1 MAAEFAVYNDGADDG
16 NQYDGDDG
24 MVTEA
29 ELLEAEMAEAR
40 GVAAELLEGLGSGEE
55 VSETDAALADEQH
68 ARGVAANQQ
77 RDFAG
82 AAAWFEAAQRLRPTA
97 SELLSVANMHLKLGD
112 GALAAALYE
121 ALLNADAS
129 SLGINDAS
137 RQMAQRKLPD
147 ALALLHG
154 APPPAPLP
162 PRRTSPA
169 RRRRAV
175 GIATPP
181 PAPAAAA
188 VAMPPPAATPPTAP
202 TRGRRAGCATR
213 SGAEHAGAGDGDA

>member
-1 MAAEFAVYNDGADDG
+1 MR
-16 NQYDGDDG
+16 
-24 MVTEA
+24 EA
-29 ELLEAEMAEAR
+29 
-40 GVAAELLEGLGSGEE
+40 
-55 VSETDAALADEQH
+55 DAALADEQH

-77 RDFAG
+77 RDVAG

-112 GALAAALYE
+112 GARAAALYE

-154 APPPAPLP
+154 APPPAGL
-162 PRRTSPA
+162 SA
-169 RRRRAV
+169 
-175 GIATPP
+175 AT
-181 PAPAAAA
+181 AHL
-188 VAMPPPAATPPTAP
+188 PPPAAAHLLAVKLEHAAAGGVAQVDGGGGSGGGGVAGGSECEVGGGVERSGRPAA
-202 TRGRRAGCATR
+202 GRRR
-213 SGAEHAGAGDGDA
+213 RRRRRR